1 MRIPVVRF
9 HDPVR
14 AYQGTRRLL
23 AQFEQQLAR
32 DPGDRNLQGLAR
44 TARAQLE
51 EARRQCIALGQP
63 VE

>member
-1 MRIPVVRF
+1 MRTPVRF
-9 HDPVR
+9 RDPVR

-23 AQFEQQLAR
+23 TNFEQQLAR
-32 DPGDRNLQGLAR
+32 DPGDHHLRGLAR